1 MIGLQDRIDLVAS
14 WARQIRK
21 ANGYRTELGAVV
33 DTERVGDG
41 PESSVLHLGV
51 YLVDLAPVKTT
62 PQRRDWQFDI
72 AMEARVP
79 VRFDAAEATAL
90 AALEDLCAC
99 VPSATSNPA
108 DNILTL
114 EISGSEIARQP
125 DGIPFIVVGVTL
137 RGTCYEFI
145 SRPA

>member
-1 MIGLQDRIDLVAS
+1 MIGLQDRIDLVAG
-14 WARQIRK
+14 WARQITT
-21 ANGYRTELGAVV
+21 ANGYRTDLGKVV

-41 PESSVLHLGV
+41 PESSALHLGV
-51 YLVDLAPVKTT
+51 YLADLTPIKST

-72 AMEARVP
+72 FMEARIP
-79 VRFDAAEATAL
+79 VRSTAAEATAL
-90 AALEDLCAC
+90 GALEDLCAC
-99 VPSATSNPA
+99 VPTATKNTA

-125 DGIPFIVVGVTL
+125 DGIPFIVVGVTV
-137 RGTCYEFI
+137 RGTCYEYL

>member
-1 MIGLQDRIDLVAS
+1 MIGLQARIDLVAS

-21 ANGYRTELGAVV
+21 ANGYATDLGAAVS
-33 DTERVGDG
+33 TERVGDG
-41 PESSVLHLGV
+41 PESAALHLGV
-51 YLVDLAPVKTT
+51 YLVDLTPSKTT
-62 PQRRDWQFDI
+62 PQRRDWQYDI
-72 AMEARVP
+72 AMEARIP
-79 VRFDAAEATAL
+79 VRIASAEATAL

-99 VPSATSNPA
+99 VPTATKNPA

-114 EISGSEIARQP
+114 EVSGSEIARQP

-137 RGTCYEFI
+137 RGTSYEYT